1 MDACNID
8 EIQNLFIY
16 YSACFSKYFPE
27 LGFYC
32 NEREFQIHGIVRRYS
47 DITGVSH
54 DGSYFLIEMRK
65 EYLIYL
71 PLLVGSKFRILT
83 KQKQLYSYYNL
94 MLMPELISIEE
105 AARIT
110 GFPYEEIEDWVKS
123 RKITSFHTRT
133 GTRMVDPENLRDF
146 IAHIEHLGIQKLY
159 LQLVIQDK
167 EEEADEI
174 IAQYDDYLFCLRSLK
189 NISPLLKQIIAE
201 LSTFIDDKQDR
212 YIFTEITSGAKILDV
227 AKRISLPVTSLTLSP
242 YIRKCLQ
249 KLELET
255 MEDLLRYARKKG
267 LDSLLKIPG
276 FGPLGLD
283 QLKFQLEKHKI
294 MNKAG
299 DSDLYQYIIN
309 EPDS

>member
-1 MDACNID
+1 
-8 EIQNLFIY
+8 
-16 YSACFSKYFPE
+16 
-27 LGFYC
+27 
-32 NEREFQIHGIVRRYS
+32 
-47 DITGVSH
+47 
-54 DGSYFLIEMRK
+54 
-65 EYLIYL
+65 
-71 PLLVGSKFRILT
+71 
-83 KQKQLYSYYNL
+83 
-94 MLMPELISIEE
+94 MPELISIEE

-133 GTRMVDPENLRDF
+133 GTRMVDIGNLRDF
-146 IAHIEHLGIQKLY
+146 ITHIEHLGIQKLY

-174 IAQYDDYLFCLRSLK
+174 IAQYDDYLFCLQSLK

>member
-1 MDACNID
+1 
-8 EIQNLFIY
+8 
-16 YSACFSKYFPE
+16 
-27 LGFYC
+27 
-32 NEREFQIHGIVRRYS
+32 
-47 DITGVSH
+47 
-54 DGSYFLIEMRK
+54 
-65 EYLIYL
+65 
-71 PLLVGSKFRILT
+71 
-83 KQKQLYSYYNL
+83 

-146 IAHIEHLGIQKLY
+146 IAYIEHLGIQKLY

-267 LDSLLKIPG
+267 LDSLLKISG

-309 EPDS
+309 EPDN

>member
-1 MDACNID
+1 
-8 EIQNLFIY
+8 
-16 YSACFSKYFPE
+16 
-27 LGFYC
+27 
-32 NEREFQIHGIVRRYS
+32 
-47 DITGVSH
+47 
-54 DGSYFLIEMRK
+54 
-65 EYLIYL
+65 
-71 PLLVGSKFRILT
+71 
-83 KQKQLYSYYNL
+83 
-94 MLMPELISIEE
+94 MPELISIEE

-227 AKRISLPVTSLTLSP
+227 ARRVSLPVTSLTLSP

-267 LDSLLKIPG
+267 LDSLLKISG

>member
-1 MDACNID
+1 
-8 EIQNLFIY
+8 
-16 YSACFSKYFPE
+16 
-27 LGFYC
+27 
-32 NEREFQIHGIVRRYS
+32 
-47 DITGVSH
+47 
-54 DGSYFLIEMRK
+54 
-65 EYLIYL
+65 
-71 PLLVGSKFRILT
+71 
-83 KQKQLYSYYNL
+83 
-94 MLMPELISIEE
+94 MPELISIEE

-133 GTRMVDPENLRDF
+133 GTCMVDPENLRDF

-227 AKRISLPVTSLTLSP
+227 AKRISLPVLDTFTYVFVLILSWLVLKEK
-242 YIRKCLQ
+242 ITRG
-249 KLELET
+249 KLIGNLLIVAGVLIYT
-255 MEDLLRYARKKG
+255 M
-267 LDSLLKIPG
+267 P
-276 FGPLGLD
+276 
-283 QLKFQLEKHKI
+283 
-294 MNKAG
+294 
-299 DSDLYQYIIN
+299 
-309 EPDS
+309 

>member
-1 MDACNID
+1 
-8 EIQNLFIY
+8 
-16 YSACFSKYFPE
+16 
-27 LGFYC
+27 
-32 NEREFQIHGIVRRYS
+32 
-47 DITGVSH
+47 
-54 DGSYFLIEMRK
+54 
-65 EYLIYL
+65 
-71 PLLVGSKFRILT
+71 
-83 KQKQLYSYYNL
+83 
-94 MLMPELISIEE
+94 MPELISIEE

-110 GFPYEEIEDWVKS
+110 GFPYEEIEDWVKY

-133 GTRMVDPENLRDF
+133 GTRMIDPENLRDF

-267 LDSLLKIPG
+267 LDSLLKISG

>member
-1 MDACNID
+1 
-8 EIQNLFIY
+8 
-16 YSACFSKYFPE
+16 
-27 LGFYC
+27 
-32 NEREFQIHGIVRRYS
+32 
-47 DITGVSH
+47 
-54 DGSYFLIEMRK
+54 
-65 EYLIYL
+65 
-71 PLLVGSKFRILT
+71 
-83 KQKQLYSYYNL
+83 

-174 IAQYDDYLFCLRSLK
+174 IAQYDDYLFCLQSLK

-227 AKRISLPVTSLTLSP
+227 AKRCDISYDRMCYRYKNIVL
-242 YIRKCLQ
+242 RLQ
-249 KLELET
+249 ENTGFLAE
-255 MEDLLRYARKKG
+255 YKKR
-267 LDSLLKIPG
+267 SAVKT
-276 FGPLGLD
+276 
-283 QLKFQLEKHKI
+283 
-294 MNKAG
+294 
-299 DSDLYQYIIN
+299 
-309 EPDS
+309 

>member
-1 MDACNID
+1 
-8 EIQNLFIY
+8 
-16 YSACFSKYFPE
+16 
-27 LGFYC
+27 
-32 NEREFQIHGIVRRYS
+32 
-47 DITGVSH
+47 
-54 DGSYFLIEMRK
+54 
-65 EYLIYL
+65 
-71 PLLVGSKFRILT
+71 
-83 KQKQLYSYYNL
+83 
-94 MLMPELISIEE
+94 MPELISIEE

-212 YIFTEITSGAKILDV
+212 YIFTEITSGAKIQDV

-255 MEDLLRYARKKG
+255 TEDLLRYVRKKG
-267 LDSLLKIPG
+267 LDSLLKISG

>member
-1 MDACNID
+1 
-8 EIQNLFIY
+8 
-16 YSACFSKYFPE
+16 
-27 LGFYC
+27 
-32 NEREFQIHGIVRRYS
+32 
-47 DITGVSH
+47 
-54 DGSYFLIEMRK
+54 
-65 EYLIYL
+65 
-71 PLLVGSKFRILT
+71 
-83 KQKQLYSYYNL
+83 
-94 MLMPELISIEE
+94 MPELISIEE

-123 RKITSFHTRT
+123 RKITSFHTIT
-133 GTRMVDPENLRDF
+133 GTRMVDTENLRDF

>member
-1 MDACNID
+1 
-8 EIQNLFIY
+8 
-16 YSACFSKYFPE
+16 
-27 LGFYC
+27 
-32 NEREFQIHGIVRRYS
+32 
-47 DITGVSH
+47 
-54 DGSYFLIEMRK
+54 
-65 EYLIYL
+65 
-71 PLLVGSKFRILT
+71 
-83 KQKQLYSYYNL
+83 
-94 MLMPELISIEE
+94 MPELISIEE

-133 GTRMVDPENLRDF
+133 GTCMVDPENLRDF

>member
-1 MDACNID
+1 
-8 EIQNLFIY
+8 
-16 YSACFSKYFPE
+16 
-27 LGFYC
+27 
-32 NEREFQIHGIVRRYS
+32 
-47 DITGVSH
+47 
-54 DGSYFLIEMRK
+54 
-65 EYLIYL
+65 
-71 PLLVGSKFRILT
+71 
-83 KQKQLYSYYNL
+83 
-94 MLMPELISIEE
+94 MPELISMEE

-133 GTRMVDPENLRDF
+133 GTRMVDIGNLRDF
-146 IAHIEHLGIQKLY
+146 ITHIEHLGIQKLY

>member
-1 MDACNID
+1 
-8 EIQNLFIY
+8 
-16 YSACFSKYFPE
+16 
-27 LGFYC
+27 
-32 NEREFQIHGIVRRYS
+32 
-47 DITGVSH
+47 
-54 DGSYFLIEMRK
+54 
-65 EYLIYL
+65 
-71 PLLVGSKFRILT
+71 
-83 KQKQLYSYYNL
+83 
-94 MLMPELISIEE
+94 MPEFITIEE

-110 GFPYEEIEDWVKS
+110 GFPSEEIQQWAISKKIASYVVKQGV
-123 RKITSFHTRT
+123 RL
-133 GTRMVDPENLRDF
+133 VDLTNLREF
-146 IAHIEHLGIQKLY
+146 ISHIERMGIQKLY
-159 LQLVIQDK
+159 LQLIIQDK
-167 EEEADEI
+167 EEEINEI
-174 IAQYDDYLFCLRSLK
+174 ISQFDDYLFCLRSLK

-227 AKRISLPVTSLTLSP
+227 AKRCDISYDRMCYRYKNIVLRLQENTGFLAEYKKTISSQDLEIERLRLEKRNMEYELRTLYKAVLKSGLSLDAPKSSFDIPTDAARRISLPVTSLTLSP

>member
-1 MDACNID
+1 
-8 EIQNLFIY
+8 
-16 YSACFSKYFPE
+16 
-27 LGFYC
+27 
-32 NEREFQIHGIVRRYS
+32 
-47 DITGVSH
+47 
-54 DGSYFLIEMRK
+54 
-65 EYLIYL
+65 
-71 PLLVGSKFRILT
+71 
-83 KQKQLYSYYNL
+83 
-94 MLMPELISIEE
+94 MPELISIEE

-133 GTRMVDPENLRDF
+133 GTRMVDTENLRDF

-227 AKRISLPVTSLTLSP
+227 AKRISLPVTNLTLSP
-242 YIRKCLQ
+242 YIRECLQ

>member
-1 MDACNID
+1 
-8 EIQNLFIY
+8 
-16 YSACFSKYFPE
+16 
-27 LGFYC
+27 
-32 NEREFQIHGIVRRYS
+32 
-47 DITGVSH
+47 
-54 DGSYFLIEMRK
+54 
-65 EYLIYL
+65 
-71 PLLVGSKFRILT
+71 
-83 KQKQLYSYYNL
+83 
-94 MLMPELISIEE
+94 MPELISIEE

-133 GTRMVDPENLRDF
+133 GTRMVDTENLRDF

-255 MEDLLRYARKKG
+255 MEDLLRYASKKG

>member
-1 MDACNID
+1 
-8 EIQNLFIY
+8 
-16 YSACFSKYFPE
+16 
-27 LGFYC
+27 
-32 NEREFQIHGIVRRYS
+32 
-47 DITGVSH
+47 
-54 DGSYFLIEMRK
+54 
-65 EYLIYL
+65 
-71 PLLVGSKFRILT
+71 
-83 KQKQLYSYYNL
+83 
-94 MLMPELISIEE
+94 MPELISIEE

-133 GTRMVDPENLRDF
+133 GTRMVDTENLRDF

-212 YIFTEITSGAKILDV
+212 YIFTEITSGAKIQDV

-249 KLELET
+249 KLEQET

>member
-1 MDACNID
+1 
-8 EIQNLFIY
+8 
-16 YSACFSKYFPE
+16 
-27 LGFYC
+27 
-32 NEREFQIHGIVRRYS
+32 
-47 DITGVSH
+47 
-54 DGSYFLIEMRK
+54 
-65 EYLIYL
+65 
-71 PLLVGSKFRILT
+71 
-83 KQKQLYSYYNL
+83 
-94 MLMPELISIEE
+94 MPELISIEE

-255 MEDLLRYARKKG
+255 MEDLLCYARKKG

>member
-1 MDACNID
+1 M
-8 EIQNLFIY
+8 
-16 YSACFSKYFPE
+16 S
-27 LGFYC
+27 
-32 NEREFQIHGIVRRYS
+32 
-47 DITGVSH
+47 
-54 DGSYFLIEMRK
+54 
-65 EYLIYL
+65 
-71 PLLVGSKFRILT
+71 
-83 KQKQLYSYYNL
+83 
-94 MLMPELISIEE
+94 
-105 AARIT
+105 
-110 GFPYEEIEDWVKS
+110 
-123 RKITSFHTRT
+123 
-133 GTRMVDPENLRDF
+133 
-146 IAHIEHLGIQKLY
+146 QKLY
-159 LQLVIQDK
+159 LQLILQDK
-167 EEEADEI
+167 EEEINEI
-174 IAQYDDYLFCLRSLK
+174 ISQFDDYLFCLRSLK

-227 AKRISLPVTSLTLSP
+227 AKRCDISYDRMCYRYKNIVLRLQENTGFLAEYKKTISCQDLEIERLRLEKRNMEYELRTLYKAVLKSGLSLDAPKSSFDIPTDAARRISLPVTSLTLSP

>member
-1 MDACNID
+1 
-8 EIQNLFIY
+8 
-16 YSACFSKYFPE
+16 
-27 LGFYC
+27 
-32 NEREFQIHGIVRRYS
+32 
-47 DITGVSH
+47 
-54 DGSYFLIEMRK
+54 
-65 EYLIYL
+65 
-71 PLLVGSKFRILT
+71 
-83 KQKQLYSYYNL
+83 
-94 MLMPELISIEE
+94 MPELISIEE

-133 GTRMVDPENLRDF
+133 GTRMVDIGNLRDF
-146 IAHIEHLGIQKLY
+146 ITHIEHLGIQKLY

-227 AKRISLPVTSLTLSP
+227 AKRISLPVTSLTPSP

>member
-1 MDACNID
+1 
-8 EIQNLFIY
+8 
-16 YSACFSKYFPE
+16 
-27 LGFYC
+27 
-32 NEREFQIHGIVRRYS
+32 
-47 DITGVSH
+47 
-54 DGSYFLIEMRK
+54 
-65 EYLIYL
+65 
-71 PLLVGSKFRILT
+71 
-83 KQKQLYSYYNL
+83 
-94 MLMPELISIEE
+94 MPELISIEE

-133 GTRMVDPENLRDF
+133 GTRMVDTENLRDF

-309 EPDS
+309 EPDSLTQKEPLFTGRPFLCDAGNNQ

>member
-1 MDACNID
+1 
-8 EIQNLFIY
+8 
-16 YSACFSKYFPE
+16 
-27 LGFYC
+27 
-32 NEREFQIHGIVRRYS
+32 
-47 DITGVSH
+47 
-54 DGSYFLIEMRK
+54 
-65 EYLIYL
+65 
-71 PLLVGSKFRILT
+71 
-83 KQKQLYSYYNL
+83 
-94 MLMPELISIEE
+94 MPELISIEE

-110 GFPYEEIEDWVKS
+110 GFPYEEIEDWAKS

>member
-1 MDACNID
+1 
-8 EIQNLFIY
+8 
-16 YSACFSKYFPE
+16 
-27 LGFYC
+27 
-32 NEREFQIHGIVRRYS
+32 
-47 DITGVSH
+47 
-54 DGSYFLIEMRK
+54 
-65 EYLIYL
+65 
-71 PLLVGSKFRILT
+71 
-83 KQKQLYSYYNL
+83 
-94 MLMPELISIEE
+94 MPELISIEE

-283 QLKFQLEKHKI
+283 QLKFQQEKHKI

>member
-1 MDACNID
+1 
-8 EIQNLFIY
+8 
-16 YSACFSKYFPE
+16 
-27 LGFYC
+27 
-32 NEREFQIHGIVRRYS
+32 
-47 DITGVSH
+47 
-54 DGSYFLIEMRK
+54 
-65 EYLIYL
+65 
-71 PLLVGSKFRILT
+71 
-83 KQKQLYSYYNL
+83 
-94 MLMPELISIEE
+94 MPELISIEE

-212 YIFTEITSGAKILDV
+212 YIFTEITSGAKIQDV

-255 MEDLLRYARKKG
+255 TEDLLRYVRKKG

>member
-1 MDACNID
+1 
-8 EIQNLFIY
+8 
-16 YSACFSKYFPE
+16 
-27 LGFYC
+27 
-32 NEREFQIHGIVRRYS
+32 
-47 DITGVSH
+47 
-54 DGSYFLIEMRK
+54 
-65 EYLIYL
+65 
-71 PLLVGSKFRILT
+71 
-83 KQKQLYSYYNL
+83 
-94 MLMPELISIEE
+94 MPELISIEE

-174 IAQYDDYLFCLRSLK
+174 IAQYDDYLFCLRSLN

-267 LDSLLKIPG
+267 LDSLLKISG

>member
-1 MDACNID
+1 
-8 EIQNLFIY
+8 
-16 YSACFSKYFPE
+16 
-27 LGFYC
+27 
-32 NEREFQIHGIVRRYS
+32 
-47 DITGVSH
+47 
-54 DGSYFLIEMRK
+54 
-65 EYLIYL
+65 
-71 PLLVGSKFRILT
+71 
-83 KQKQLYSYYNL
+83 
-94 MLMPELISIEE
+94 MPELISIEE

-133 GTRMVDPENLRDF
+133 GTRMVDTENLRDF

-174 IAQYDDYLFCLRSLK
+174 IAQYDDYLFCLQSLK

>member
-1 MDACNID
+1 
-8 EIQNLFIY
+8 
-16 YSACFSKYFPE
+16 
-27 LGFYC
+27 
-32 NEREFQIHGIVRRYS
+32 
-47 DITGVSH
+47 
-54 DGSYFLIEMRK
+54 
-65 EYLIYL
+65 
-71 PLLVGSKFRILT
+71 
-83 KQKQLYSYYNL
+83 
-94 MLMPELISIEE
+94 MPELISIEE

-146 IAHIEHLGIQKLY
+146 IAYIEHLGIQKLY

-267 LDSLLKIPG
+267 LDSLLKISG

-309 EPDS
+309 EPDN

>member
-1 MDACNID
+1 
-8 EIQNLFIY
+8 
-16 YSACFSKYFPE
+16 
-27 LGFYC
+27 
-32 NEREFQIHGIVRRYS
+32 
-47 DITGVSH
+47 
-54 DGSYFLIEMRK
+54 
-65 EYLIYL
+65 
-71 PLLVGSKFRILT
+71 
-83 KQKQLYSYYNL
+83 
-94 MLMPELISIEE
+94 MPELISIEE

-133 GTRMVDPENLRDF
+133 GTRMVDTENLRDF

-299 DSDLYQYIIN
+299 DSDLYQYIIK
-309 EPDS
+309 EPYS

>member
-1 MDACNID
+1 
-8 EIQNLFIY
+8 
-16 YSACFSKYFPE
+16 
-27 LGFYC
+27 
-32 NEREFQIHGIVRRYS
+32 
-47 DITGVSH
+47 
-54 DGSYFLIEMRK
+54 
-65 EYLIYL
+65 
-71 PLLVGSKFRILT
+71 
-83 KQKQLYSYYNL
+83 
-94 MLMPELISIEE
+94 MPELISIEE

-146 IAHIEHLGIQKLY
+146 IAYIEHLGIQKLY

-267 LDSLLKIPG
+267 LDSLLKISG

>member
-1 MDACNID
+1 
-8 EIQNLFIY
+8 
-16 YSACFSKYFPE
+16 
-27 LGFYC
+27 
-32 NEREFQIHGIVRRYS
+32 
-47 DITGVSH
+47 
-54 DGSYFLIEMRK
+54 
-65 EYLIYL
+65 
-71 PLLVGSKFRILT
+71 
-83 KQKQLYSYYNL
+83 
-94 MLMPELISIEE
+94 MPELISIEE

-146 IAHIEHLGIQKLY
+146 IAYIEHLGIQKLY

>member
-1 MDACNID
+1 
-8 EIQNLFIY
+8 
-16 YSACFSKYFPE
+16 
-27 LGFYC
+27 
-32 NEREFQIHGIVRRYS
+32 
-47 DITGVSH
+47 
-54 DGSYFLIEMRK
+54 
-65 EYLIYL
+65 
-71 PLLVGSKFRILT
+71 
-83 KQKQLYSYYNL
+83 
-94 MLMPELISIEE
+94 MPELISIEE

-133 GTRMVDPENLRDF
+133 GTRMVDTENLRDF

-267 LDSLLKIPG
+267 LDSLLKISG
-276 FGPLGLD
+276 SGPLGLD